1 MKKNWK
7 YLLEPANYY
16 NTPQGRKIAYYQTS
30 GEGIGVVFL
39 GGFKS
44 DMAGTKAVFLQD
56 WARKN
61 NRPFLR
67 FDYSGHGES
76 SEEFVNGCIGDWKQD
91 AIEIISSLTQGPQ
104 ILVGSSMG
112 GWISLIL
119 CKEIPN
125 KICGLVG
132 IAAAPDFTED
142 SMWASFTKIQQDQIE
157 KNGYLELPSEYDD
170 GPYIITKKLIM
181 DGRNQLVLKNP
192 LKINFPC
199 RFLQG
204 TADQDVDISVALN
217 LINHIKGSD
226 IRLTLVKD
234 VDHRFSNPSNLNLII
249 KTIHSV
255 TKAAERIK

>member
-1 MKKNWK
+1 MN
-7 YLLEPANYY
+7 LPNYFK
-16 NTPQGRKIAYYQTS
+16 TPQGRKIAYHQIS

-39 GGFKS
+39 GGFNS
-44 DMAGTKAVFLQD
+44 DMTGTKAVFLEE
-56 WARKN
+56 WALKN

-76 SEEFVNGCIGDWKQD
+76 SEEFIEGCIGNWKQD
-91 AIEIISSLTQGPQ
+91 AMEIISSLTNGPQ

-112 GWISLIL
+112 GWIALLL
-119 CKEIPN
+119 CGEIPK

-142 SMWASFTKIQQDQIE
+142 NMWASFSKTQKDKLAE
-157 KNGYLELPSEYDD
+157 SGYLELPSDYDS
-170 GPYIITKKLIM
+170 GPYIITKKLIE
-181 DGRNQLVLKNP
+181 DGRKHLVLKSS
-192 LKINFPC
+192 LKVNFPC

-204 TADQDVDISVALN
+204 TADVDVDISVALS
-217 LINHIKGSD
+217 LINHIEGSD

-234 VDHRFSNPSNLNLII
+234 VDHRFSNSSNLNLIS

-255 TKAAERIK
+255 TKAVERINK

>member
-1 MKKNWK
+1 MN
-7 YLLEPANYY
+7 PVNYFE
-16 NTPQGRKIAYYQTS
+16 TPQGRKIAYHKIH
-30 GEGIGVVFL
+30 GKGLGVVFL

-44 DMAGTKAVFLQD
+44 DMDGTKAVFLEK
-56 WARKN
+56 WAIKN

-76 SEEFVNGCIGDWKQD
+76 SEEFVDGCIGDWKQD
-91 AIEIISSLTQGPQ
+91 AIEIIRSLTNGPQ

-132 IAAAPDFTED
+132 IATAPDFTED
-142 SMWASFTKIQQDQIE
+142 SMWASFTKIQQDHII

-170 GPYIITKKLIM
+170 GPYIITKKLIE

-204 TADQDVDISVALN
+204 TADLDVDVSVALN
-217 LINHIKGSD
+217 LINHIQGPD

-234 VDHRFSNPSNLNLII
+234 VDHRFSNLSNLNLII